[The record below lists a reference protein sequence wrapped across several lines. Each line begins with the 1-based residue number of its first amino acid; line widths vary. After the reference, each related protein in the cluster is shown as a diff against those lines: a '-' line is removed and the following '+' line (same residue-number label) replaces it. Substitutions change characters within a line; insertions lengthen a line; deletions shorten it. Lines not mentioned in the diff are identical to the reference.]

1 MNKTTIDSN
10 EQGIRIGKS
19 LGDSIA
25 EGITKPETGVEK
37 ELGLQ
42 KALEKVAGSSL
53 RVGESSTTDNLNER
67 IREALSGKIS
77 PRPATLPSVPVT
89 DPVNEVVLPQG
100 TTDKSKNEQVEVF
113 KRLRGMGFSVAE
125 ALAEVDGK

>member
-1 MNKTTIDSN
+1 MNKTVIEPI
-10 EQGIRIGKS
+10 EQGIRIGKT

-25 EGITKPETGVEK
+25 EGIQKPGQGVEK

-42 KALEKVAGSSL
+42 NALEKAAGSL
-53 RVGESSTTDNLNER
+53 RVGESSTTDKLNER
-67 IREALSGKIS
+67 IREAVLSVKGS
-77 PRPATLPSVPVT
+77 PRSATLPSVPVVG
-89 DPVNEVVLPQG
+89 PSQG
-100 TTDKSKNEQVEVF
+100 TADKSKNEQVEAF